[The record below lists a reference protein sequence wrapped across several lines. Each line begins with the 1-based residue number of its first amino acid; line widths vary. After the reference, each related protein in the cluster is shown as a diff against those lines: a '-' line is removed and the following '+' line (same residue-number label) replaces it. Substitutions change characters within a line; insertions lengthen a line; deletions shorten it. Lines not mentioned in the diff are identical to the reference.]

1 MNKSDQSP
9 KYSVTTIERAKILH
23 KLHPLIDGH
32 NDLPWQLRTKV
43 DRVLSRLNINQH
55 QPELHTDIPRLREGG
70 LGGQFWSV
78 YVANNLKRKEYVK
91 ATLEQIDVVHN
102 LTRLYPE
109 TFQIALTADE
119 IEAAFNAGK
128 IASLIGVEGG
138 HCIDESLATLRMFHR
153 LGARYMTLTHSK
165 SIAWADS
172 CTDMPLAHGLTQF
185 GREVIREMNHLGML
199 VDLSHVSVE
208 TMNASIDESMAPV
221 IFSHSSAR
229 ALTSNP
235 RNVPDDVL
243 RRLST
248 NGGVIM
254 VTFVPQ
260 FVSQA
265 VYEWE
270 LQRKE
275 FQLLAN
281 STKDSLTRKMNRWD
295 ENNPKPVAKLTD
307 VADHIDHVRSIVGI
321 EHIGIGSDFDGVASV
336 PRGLEDVSQYYMLTA
351 ELLHR
356 DYEEDDIFK
365 ILGGN
370 ILRVMRQV
378 ETTAQELQSKQGS
391 SQALL

>member
-1 MNKSDQSP
+1 
-9 KYSVTTIERAKILH
+9 
-23 KLHPLIDGH
+23 
-32 NDLPWQLRTKV
+32 
-43 DRVLSRLNINQH
+43 
-55 QPELHTDIPRLREGG
+55 
-70 LGGQFWSV
+70 
-78 YVANNLKRKEYVK
+78 
-91 ATLEQIDVVHN
+91 
-102 LTRLYPE
+102 
-109 TFQIALTADE
+109 
-119 IEAAFNAGK
+119 
-128 IASLIGVEGG
+128 
-138 HCIDESLATLRMFHR
+138 
-153 LGARYMTLTHSK
+153 
-165 SIAWADS
+165 
-172 CTDMPLAHGLTQF
+172 
-185 GREVIREMNHLGML
+185 
-199 VDLSHVSVE
+199 
-208 TMNASIDESMAPV
+208 
-221 IFSHSSAR
+221 
-229 ALTSNP
+229 
-235 RNVPDDVL
+235 
-243 RRLST
+243 
-248 NGGVIM
+248 M